1 MKKKEEWSDEDSI
14 TDHTNL
20 SIGLSN
26 KIENLETENKTLKNE
41 NADLMSRL
49 EKLRAIIKNYRTD
62 RIDEL

>member
-20 SIGLSN
+20 SISLSN
-26 KIENLETENKTLKNE
+26 KIENLENENETLKNE

-49 EKLRAIIKNYRTD
+49 EKLRVIIKNYRTD